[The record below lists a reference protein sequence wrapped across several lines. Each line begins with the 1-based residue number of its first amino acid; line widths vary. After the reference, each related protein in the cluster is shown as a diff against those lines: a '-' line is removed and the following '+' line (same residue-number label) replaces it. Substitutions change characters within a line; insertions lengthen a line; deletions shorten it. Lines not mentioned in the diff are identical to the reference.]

1 MAIKTKNKSF
11 IKKEID
17 KLPPEL
23 AQEVLDFIEFLK
35 QKEETKTWVEFDEW
49 ALNLAKAKKFSNLTE
64 KEVANI
70 VKSFRENN

>member
-1 MAIKTKNKSF
+1 MATTTKNKSL

-23 AQEVLDFIEFLK
+23 AGEVLDFIEFLK
-35 QKEETKTWVEFDEW
+35 QKKETKKWVEFDEW
-49 ALNLAKAKKFSNLTE
+49 ALNLAKEKKFLNLTE

-70 VKSFRENN
+70 VESFRKNS